1 MLDTGLDTGKWLIVR
16 LLLLQ
21 YLPSIQ
27 EANKNKLSSK
37 YIVVMRNVYIFIYIY
52 ISFIR
57 NDTYIYI
64 YIWNYISFSNT
75 KIHPV
80 STI

>member
-27 EANKNKLSSK
+27 EAHKNKLSNK
-37 YIVVMRNVYIFIYIY
+37 YIVVMRNVYIFLYIY
-52 ISFIR
+52 
-57 NDTYIYI
+57 
-64 YIWNYISFSNT
+64 
-75 KIHPV
+75 HL
-80 STI
+80 

>member
-37 YIVVMRNVYIFIYIY
+37 YIVVMRKVYIFIYIY
-52 ISFIR
+52 I
-57 NDTYIYI
+57 IY
-64 YIWNYISFSNT
+64 
-75 KIHPV
+75 KE
-80 STI
+80 